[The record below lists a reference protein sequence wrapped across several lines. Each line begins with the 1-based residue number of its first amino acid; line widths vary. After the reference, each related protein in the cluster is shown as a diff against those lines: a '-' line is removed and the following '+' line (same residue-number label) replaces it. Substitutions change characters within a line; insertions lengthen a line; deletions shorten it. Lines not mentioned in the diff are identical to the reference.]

1 MAKYLLQASYTTDGV
16 KGLLKE
22 GGTSRRDAVK
32 KAYRSMGAKV
42 ESFYFGFG
50 ETDVYVIADVPDNAT
65 MAALALNVSASGL
78 VSVKT
83 TALLAPEEIDKAAK
97 KTPSYRP
104 PGQ

>member
-83 TALLAPEEIDKAAK
+83 TALLAPEEIDKASK

>member
-1 MAKYLLQASYTTDGV
+1 
-16 KGLLKE
+16 
-22 GGTSRRDAVK
+22 
-32 KAYRSMGAKV
+32 MGAKV

>member
-1 MAKYLLQASYTTDGV
+1 MAKYLLQASYTTEGV

-32 KAYRSMGAKV
+32 KAYRSMGAKL

-50 ETDVYVIADVPDNAT
+50 ETDVDVPDNAT
-65 MAALALNVSASGL
+65 MAALALSVSASGT
-78 VSVKT
+78 VNVKT
-83 TALLAPEEIDKAAK
+83 TALLTPEEIDKAAK

>member
-1 MAKYLLQASYTTDGV
+1 MPKYLLQASYNTQGV

-32 KAYRSMGAKV
+32 KAFKSLGAKL
-42 ESFYFGFG
+42 EGFYFGFG

-65 MAALALNVSASGL
+65 MAAIALHVSASGT
-78 VSVKT
+78 VNVKT
-83 TALLAPEEIDKAAK
+83 TALLTPEEVDKAAK
-97 KTPSYRP
+97 KTPNYRP